1 MLPAADSGSGQLASA
16 TASATAIA
24 AGLGH
29 TCALTSSGGV
39 RCWGNNG
46 RDQIGGG
53 TTSNR
58 LTPVAVSGLSSGVT
72 AIAAGVRHSCA
83 LTNAGGVRCWGANI
97 RGALGDGTTSR
108 RPRQVVDV
116 SGLSSGVTAIAAGHD
131 YSCAVTSSADVKC
144 WGYNRWGQLGDG
156 TTSDRSTPV
165 DVSGLSSGVTAI
177 SAGGTH
183 SCAPMSSGGVKCW
196 GRNNYGQLGDGTTST
211 SLTPVDVSGLRG
223 GATAIAAGSFHSCAL
238 RRSGGVKCWGLNST
252 GQLGDGTMS
261 DRRTPVAVVGLGRAK
276 ATLAIVSRSV
286 AVTPAR
292 VAAVRLRC
300 GSEARCRGTLTL
312 TTSVE
317 GKLVGSS
324 ARRVQVRLGSRTFAI
339 AAGRTQTVEAKL
351 AARGFTLLVRVKR
364 LPTQIRLS
372 YQQPAGGTT
381 TATRTIT
388 LSAPKVVK
396 R

>member
-1 MLPAADSGSGQLASA
+1 
-16 TASATAIA
+16 
-24 AGLGH
+24 
-29 TCALTSSGGV
+29 
-39 RCWGNNG
+39 
-46 RDQIGGG
+46 
-53 TTSNR
+53 
-58 LTPVAVSGLSSGVT
+58 
-72 AIAAGVRHSCA
+72 
-83 LTNAGGVRCWGANI
+83 
-97 RGALGDGTTSR
+97 
-108 RPRQVVDV
+108 
-116 SGLSSGVTAIAAGHD
+116 
-131 YSCAVTSSADVKC
+131 
-144 WGYNRWGQLGDG
+144 
-156 TTSDRSTPV
+156 
-165 DVSGLSSGVTAI
+165 
-177 SAGGTH
+177 
-183 SCAPMSSGGVKCW
+183 MSSGGVKCW

-252 GQLGDGTMS
+252 GQLGDGTTS